1 MDIVKKNM
9 WSIVCGVVAILAVA
23 STYYPLSGK
32 FTELTAKMQGSVD
45 DQRKIKSLIS
55 TNPNLP
61 VIEPKS
67 NEVKPLGMFPTDKV
81 IEMGKKVVGKVH
93 TESEKLAAKALEIN
107 ERKPLV
113 PGALPSGGGRYLAEF
128 KDAYYSA
135 MADLRTQMDATT
147 VPTQEEINA
156 KIEQIW
162 TDDFKPMIK
171 TVGDTAQNEQEVR
184 TEFEDF
190 KKDVPKQMRLER
202 AMKHAVYVN
211 PEKQGSSPGTTN
223 GMTSSFDYH
232 AGIPALEARDLPNIV
247 DVWSAQ
253 LGYWIQE
260 DVVHSIVETNKDSK
274 DVDHSIV
281 KRLIKTEIKKEYL
294 TPTGPVQIAMAT
306 NAANIP
312 VPPPAAGVDP
322 AATTGPPKA
331 FGYTVTGRVCN
342 PQYDVMHF
350 TITVDADAQ
359 RFQTFINNLTKGK
372 FVTILRINM
381 RGVDRERIQQSSFY
395 YYGKAPVVRLE
406 IKAETIFLRAWTAPP
421 ADPTKGLMPTNVQ
434 KLLGI
439 KPNPTGM
446 ADAR

>member
-1 MDIVKKNM
+1 
-9 WSIVCGVVAILAVA
+9 VVAVLAVV

-32 FTELTAKMQGSVD
+32 FIELNSKMQASVD
-45 DQRKIKSLIS
+45 NDRKLKSLIS
-55 TNPNLP
+55 TNPNMP
-61 VIEPKS
+61 VVDPKS

-81 IEMGKKVVGKVH
+81 IEKGKQVVGKVH

-135 MADLRTQMDATT
+135 MADLRAQMDATT

-184 TEFEDF
+184 AEFEDF

-202 AMKHAVYVN
+202 AMKHVMYVN
-211 PEKQGSSPGTTN
+211 PEKQGATPGTTN
-223 GMTSSFDYH
+223 GMTTSFDYH
-232 AGIPALEARDLPNIV
+232 QGIPALDARDLPNIV
-247 DVWSAQ
+247 DVWCAQ
-253 LGYWIQE
+253 LGYWVQE
-260 DVVHSIVETNKDSK
+260 DIVRAIVETNKDSK

-281 KRLIKTEIKKEYL
+281 KRLIRTEIKKEYL
-294 TPTGPVQIAMAT
+294 TSTGPIQIAMAL

-312 VPPPAAGVDP
+312 PAAPD
-322 AATTGPPKA
+322 AAGPNGPPKA
-331 FGYTVTGRVCN
+331 YGYSVTGRVCN

-359 RFQTFINNLTKGK
+359 RFQTFLNNLTRSK
-372 FVTILRINM
+372 FVTILKINM
-381 RGVDRERIQQSSFY
+381 RGVDRERIQQSSYY
-395 YYGKAPVVRLE
+395 YYGKSPVVRLE
-406 IKAETIFLRAWTAPP
+406 NKGETIFLRAWTAPP
-421 ADPTKGLMPTNVQ
+421 ADPTKGLMPANVQ

-439 KPNPTGM
+439 RANPTGV